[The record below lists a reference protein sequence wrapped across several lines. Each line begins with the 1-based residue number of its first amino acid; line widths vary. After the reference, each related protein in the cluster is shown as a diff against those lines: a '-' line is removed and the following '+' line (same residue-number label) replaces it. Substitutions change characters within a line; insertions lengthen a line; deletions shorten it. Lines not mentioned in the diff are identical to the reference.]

1 MGRAIATAEELDVE
15 RLAYILVDFQ
25 LWVWPGIRVGH
36 KRTVDGVTMT
46 TLSLS
51 PLVYDVEGFFTAE
64 EAEAIITHGV
74 EKLERSGVVD
84 YYGGQEDNDEVRTSF
99 TTYFNDSIFT
109 RQFRVRGVNLTR
121 LPSPSFVE
129 QLQLVRYEA
138 GQFFRKHEDYFE
150 HKKFLGKTTGETAYD
165 RFKVWCDAVGE
176 MLRTSPPEH
185 ANPHVLPG
193 GELFPE
199 FQNFTWQ
206 LTMLQVFRELKPHY
220 FANFGKP
227 EFAEWIDESIETK
240 AEDLMESL
248 LNGFDG
254 VLVDII
260 HAWEEIAEIAD
271 TDAILPQLEANG
283 ASHYFRWIRWAK
295 ERVAEL
301 GDKAPVNVRP
311 MGSDCPS
318 FGMDFQRH
326 LMSYIF
332 TDYENVTLSDELEAY
347 LTAHAHEDDSLVQGA
362 RDHFEL
368 FELAVEA
375 WAKRAGPDLFQ
386 YTIPTKIQHAHP
398 NRFLTLFLYLNDVE
412 EGGETVFP
420 LSKERLATDIERT
433 GMDECSRGL
442 AVPPLKLHAALF
454 YSQTGENELD
464 PMSNHGGCPP
474 TKGVKYGANMFMWN
488 VDAQEGTSAMISDED
503 PPSDGDTSEG
513 AVEDNGEETES

>member
-1 MGRAIATAEELDVE
+1 
-15 RLAYILVDFQ
+15 
-25 LWVWPGIRVGH
+25 
-36 KRTVDGVTMT
+36 
-46 TLSLS
+46 
-51 PLVYDVEGFFTAE
+51 
-64 EAEAIITHGV
+64 
-74 EKLERSGVVD
+74 
-84 YYGGQEDNDEVRTSF
+84 
-99 TTYFNDSIFT
+99 
-109 RQFRVRGVNLTR
+109 
-121 LPSPSFVE
+121 
-129 QLQLVRYEA
+129 
-138 GQFFRKHEDYFE
+138 
-150 HKKFLGKTTGETAYD
+150 
-165 RFKVWCDAVGE
+165 

-301 GDKAPVNVRP
+301 GDKAPVN
-311 MGSDCPS
+311 
-318 FGMDFQRH
+318 

-368 FELAVEA
+368 F
-375 WAKRAGPDLFQ
+375 
-386 YTIPTKIQHAHP
+386 
-398 NRFLTLFLYLNDVE
+398 
-412 EGGETVFP
+412 
-420 LSKERLATDIERT
+420 
-433 GMDECSRGL
+433 
-442 AVPPLKLHAALF
+442 
-454 YSQTGENELD
+454 
-464 PMSNHGGCPP
+464 
-474 TKGVKYGANMFMWN
+474 
-488 VDAQEGTSAMISDED
+488 
-503 PPSDGDTSEG
+503 
-513 AVEDNGEETES
+513 

>member
-1 MGRAIATAEELDVE
+1 
-15 RLAYILVDFQ
+15 
-25 LWVWPGIRVGH
+25 
-36 KRTVDGVTMT
+36 
-46 TLSLS
+46 
-51 PLVYDVEGFFTAE
+51 
-64 EAEAIITHGV
+64 
-74 EKLERSGVVD
+74 
-84 YYGGQEDNDEVRTSF
+84 
-99 TTYFNDSIFT
+99 
-109 RQFRVRGVNLTR
+109 
-121 LPSPSFVE
+121 
-129 QLQLVRYEA
+129 
-138 GQFFRKHEDYFE
+138 
-150 HKKFLGKTTGETAYD
+150 
-165 RFKVWCDAVGE
+165 

-368 FELAVEA
+368 FE
-375 WAKRAGPDLFQ
+375 
-386 YTIPTKIQHAHP
+386 
-398 NRFLTLFLYLNDVE
+398 
-412 EGGETVFP
+412 
-420 LSKERLATDIERT
+420 
-433 GMDECSRGL
+433 
-442 AVPPLKLHAALF
+442 
-454 YSQTGENELD
+454 
-464 PMSNHGGCPP
+464 
-474 TKGVKYGANMFMWN
+474 
-488 VDAQEGTSAMISDED
+488 
-503 PPSDGDTSEG
+503 
-513 AVEDNGEETES
+513 